1 MKKII
6 SGILALSMISG
17 MSGFQNVCA
26 VESDSEITIS
36 GSTMPTGVLE
46 EGSIFNLRG
55 NISSRYNLKSVD
67 AEIRLRNTYK
77 TVQYISVNP
86 DSTTYNIY
94 PDIDYAMIFNELQRG
109 SYTYI
114 LNAEDINGYK
124 VNLIKS
130 DFQIGNIEKIAGDSN
145 IDGKIDVADVVA
157 IASYVADSENNIL
170 DYMGIINADVQGDG
184 DGLTA
189 GDALAIQQ
197 YLAGIIGKLE
207 NKNPDVT
214 TTTTTITTTTTTTT
228 TTATEK
234 QTETSVSSET
244 SPVTLGLP
252 EFIADS
258 YYRCC
263 DTTASQEDIDSMTN
277 DIISGKYSLE
287 EFMLNLINY
296 KFSDG
301 RGKNSD
307 YAYCLYNSMLKREPS
322 ESEISE
328 RVSQLESGKSRFT
341 LFLEV
346 AKSAEFKSVCQKYN
360 VSSYRASLGNIS
372 GTVSLD
378 ATHDVYKDNSF
389 SSASLGTAQSG
400 QILSVTGFR
409 GEWLE
414 VKFLDGKGYI
424 KADYVSPYG
433 NTSTKVLSVAN
444 IPQNSYVGGSPLPT
458 GCEVTSLSTLMNY
471 LGFDECGKN
480 SLANRFMPKGSIG
493 STDPNYAFIGS
504 PESSSSYGAYANAIV
519 RTANNYLSA
528 YDVKNYSVKDITGT
542 NMSGLYEQIDKGNPV
557 LVWTTMY
564 CTSSRTYGATWTLER
579 GTYYTEP
586 GTGTYSFTWK
596 RNEHCCVLVG
606 YNKAKG
612 TVILA
617 DVLEGD
623 ALTEYTIP
631 EFESAYRWLGN
642 QAVVI
647 S

>member
-67 AEIRLRNTYK
+67 AEIRLRNTDK
-77 TVQYISVNP
+77 TVQYISVIP
-86 DSTTYNIY
+86 DTTTYNIY

-130 DFQIGNIEKIAGDSN
+130 DFQVGNIEKIAGDSN

-214 TTTTTITTTTTTTT
+214 TTSTTITTTTT

-234 QTETSVSSET
+234 QTETSASSET

-322 ESEISE
+322 ESEIS
-328 RVSQLESGKSRFT
+328 
-341 LFLEV
+341 
-346 AKSAEFKSVCQKYN
+346 
-360 VSSYRASLGNIS
+360 
-372 GTVSLD
+372 
-378 ATHDVYKDNSF
+378 
-389 SSASLGTAQSG
+389 
-400 QILSVTGFR
+400 
-409 GEWLE
+409 
-414 VKFLDGKGYI
+414 
-424 KADYVSPYG
+424 
-433 NTSTKVLSVAN
+433 
-444 IPQNSYVGGSPLPT
+444 
-458 GCEVTSLSTLMNY
+458 
-471 LGFDECGKN
+471 
-480 SLANRFMPKGSIG
+480 
-493 STDPNYAFIGS
+493 
-504 PESSSSYGAYANAIV
+504 
-519 RTANNYLSA
+519 
-528 YDVKNYSVKDITGT
+528 
-542 NMSGLYEQIDKGNPV
+542 
-557 LVWTTMY
+557 
-564 CTSSRTYGATWTLER
+564 
-579 GTYYTEP
+579 
-586 GTGTYSFTWK
+586 
-596 RNEHCCVLVG
+596 
-606 YNKAKG
+606 
-612 TVILA
+612 
-617 DVLEGD
+617 
-623 ALTEYTIP
+623 
-631 EFESAYRWLGN
+631 
-642 QAVVI
+642 
-647 S
+647 